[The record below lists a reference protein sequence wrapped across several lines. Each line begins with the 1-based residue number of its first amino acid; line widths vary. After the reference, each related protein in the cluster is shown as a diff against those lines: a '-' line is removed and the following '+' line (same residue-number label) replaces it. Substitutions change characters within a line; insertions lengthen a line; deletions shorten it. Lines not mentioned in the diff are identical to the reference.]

1 MDITDFGV
9 AGGLLALFVVGT
21 TELVKQAFARNWYA
35 VVVISL
41 SAVVGGLAGW
51 LLFPVIGGA
60 VGIALGLSASG
71 FVTSLQKIGQ
81 GTN

>member
-1 MDITDFGV
+1 MDISDFGV
-9 AGGLLALFVVGT
+9 ASGLLALFVVGT
-21 TELVKQAFARNWYA
+21 TELVKQAFERNWYA

-51 LLFPVIGGA
+51 ILFPVIGGA

-71 FVTSLQKIGQ
+71 LVTSLKKIGT